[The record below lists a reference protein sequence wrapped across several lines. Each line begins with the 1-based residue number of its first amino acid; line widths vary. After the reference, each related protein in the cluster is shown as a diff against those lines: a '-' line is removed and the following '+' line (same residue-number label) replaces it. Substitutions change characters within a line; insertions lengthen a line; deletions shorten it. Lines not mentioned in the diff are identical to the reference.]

1 MIRAFSTF
9 PYISSKNSKYKRSQ
23 SLCGYPVH
31 VHVQGKL
38 KALQNCK
45 FFSPVVSKD
54 SRRREGNEY
63 LCRLP
68 YIQLTAIDLYI
79 YFHSAVSMASAST
92 GLAFSGG
99 GIRSAAF
106 CSGVL
111 RRLLERRA
119 TVDYLSCVSG
129 GGYTG
134 TAFLDWKYRE
144 ERKARVEGKEGEG
157 QHDWHGDFF
166 ENMKQKAGYLCDWNN
181 PIQGIFDTI
190 ILSGI
195 ALLVTFI
202 QPIII
207 WGSYACPVAFIIDFI
222 FGKFL
227 RRKSDC
233 NVVAEA
239 STRKSGSEA
248 AGISGKTG
256 SLMPDQ
262 RAALQAIREHCLL
275 RQGTEASYLLIL
287 FAVLFIIFITSYTLV
302 RIKNLNARFR
312 YFLRMTQYT
321 FFIFLA
327 LTFIPFAI
335 HDFLFKIPLWAQL
348 LVVPIF
354 VVVWIVV
361 PLLRKKTS
369 YVLIIYLYSYFIYWK
384 VYEDKLLGVA
394 YSELLFNR
402 LLFASGIVLW
412 IVPIVASLHERIVH
426 VYNR

>member
-1 MIRAFSTF
+1 M
-9 PYISSKNSKYKRSQ
+9 
-23 SLCGYPVH
+23 
-31 VHVQGKL
+31 
-38 KALQNCK
+38 
-45 FFSPVVSKD
+45 
-54 SRRREGNEY
+54 
-63 LCRLP
+63 
-68 YIQLTAIDLYI
+68 
-79 YFHSAVSMASAST
+79 
-92 GLAFSGG
+92 
-99 GIRSAAF
+99 
-106 CSGVL
+106 
-111 RRLLERRA
+111 
-119 TVDYLSCVSG
+119 
-129 GGYTG
+129 
-134 TAFLDWKYRE
+134 
-144 ERKARVEGKEGEG
+144 EGKEGEG

-190 ILSGI
+190 ILSGL

-207 WGSYACPVAFIIDFI
+207 WGSYACPVAFIMDFI

-233 NVVAEA
+233 DVVAAA
-239 STRKSGSEA
+239 SIGKSGSEA

-262 RAALQAIREHCLL
+262 RPALQAIREHCLL

-287 FAVLFIIFITSYTLV
+287 FAVLFIIFITSYSLV
-302 RIKNLNARFR
+302 RTKHVNPRFR
-312 YFLRMTQYT
+312 HFLRMSQYT

-335 HDFLFKIPLWAQL
+335 HDFLLKIPLWAQL
-348 LVVPIF
+348 LVAPIF
-354 VVVWIVV
+354 VVVWIVL

-402 LLFASGIVLW
+402 LLLASGIVLW